1 MTQTVAIRE
10 ESAESF
16 EKPAE
21 WPFVTEFYMVEG
33 DDFLCMAYCDD
44 DGVWRKAITHD
55 GLPGDIRVLE

>member
-1 MTQTVAIRE
+1 MSQTVAMRE

-16 EKPAE
+16 EKPTE

-44 DGVWRKAITHD
+44 EGVWRNAITHD